1 MARGKHHG
9 SSTVVEHSAKSLE
22 QLLADGASEER
33 FSAEISKLFQVRPT
47 EVALLRLEKG
57 FLKFVFPFELRTVG
71 AIPLSSSSAVA
82 AHTAMT
88 KRRELFNSFNKVKHA
103 GVFES
108 VKLGK
113 PEETNPDSAPIQKLM
128 SAPVLD
134 TDGNV
139 LGVIQISR
147 KGLDSTT
154 CGQDFTVDDLQQLEA
169 AAAIIAKTPFMRSTG

>member
-1 MARGKHHG
+1 MARGKHSG
-9 SSTVVEHSAKSLE
+9 SSSVAEPGTKSLA
-22 QLLADGASEER
+22 QLLEKEATEQQ
-33 FSAEISKLFQVRPT
+33 FCVEIAKLFQVRPT
-47 EVALLRLEKG
+47 EVALLRLERG
-57 FLKFVFPFELRTVG
+57 FLKFVYPFELRTVG

-88 KRRELFNSFNKVKHA
+88 KRRELFNTFNRVKHA
-103 GVFES
+103 GIFES

-113 PEETNPDSAPIQKLM
+113 AEETNFDAAPIQKLM

-134 TDGNV
+134 EEGDV

-154 CGQDFTVDDLQQLEA
+154 CGHDFTVQDLQQLEA
-169 AAAIIAKTPFMRSTG
+169 AAAVIAKAAFMRSAT